1 MSETPSN
8 PPIHTRADTTKE
20 RDRLACVVFKE
31 AHHVMGL
38 TKQQALK
45 LASAVRN
52 G

>member
-8 PPIHTRADTTKE
+8 PPIYTRADMTKE
-20 RDRLACVVFKE
+20 RDRLACAAFKE

-45 LASAVRN
+45 LATQ
-52 G
+52 